1 MIRKSI
7 QTILAVT
14 FLLGSCSLASADV
27 WGHVDRQTNDIER
40 AAKLLRTEVDHY
52 RNTRYYGQL
61 IGATDRLKGQA
72 IHTHNIA
79 DHVQCPQALKI
90 AVSELGRAFV
100 DAEYLFDQAE
110 QDAAYGSGRIRGNT
124 AHVKQQLDRIG
135 ACIANLQS
143 DLVQLNRAVVQP
155 TAYRAPAVQ
164 QRGQGVQREQR
175 AHSRYENQQRISQPV
190 YRSNYP
196 AKRSGR
202 SGNRSGGVSFS
213 IGGGSSRLVINF

>member
-14 FLLGSCSLASADV
+14 FLLGSCSIASADI
-27 WGHVDRQTNDIER
+27 WGHVDRQANDIER

-52 RNTRYYGQL
+52 RHTRYYGQL
-61 IGATDRLKGQA
+61 IGATARLKGQA
-72 IHTHNIA
+72 IHAHNIA
-79 DHVQCPQALKI
+79 DHSQSVAALKI

-124 AHVKQQLDRIG
+124 AHVKQQLNRIG
-135 ACIANLQS
+135 ACIGNLKS
-143 DLVQLNRAVVQP
+143 DLVQLNRVVVKP
-155 TAYRAPAVQ
+155 TKVYRAPVVQ
-164 QRGQGVQREQR
+164 QQR
-175 AHSRYENQQRISQPV
+175 AYRGYDDYRGSGKYGKQKRVSQPV
-190 YRSNYP
+190 YRSS
-196 AKRSGR
+196 RSGYR
-202 SGNRSGGVSFS
+202 GGGGVSFS